1 MISQY
6 MVILFPVIH
15 IICHLWL
22 IIYHLN
28 PLTDID
34 ILVAGDW
41 NHGILFFFL
50 FSWEYIIILT
60 DELIFFRGVEN
71 TNQLWLDEFSDLHI
85 QFFSDLHIQ
94 FFSQGKFSLN

>member
-1 MISQY
+1 MMGTWLVTTVY
-6 MVILFPVIH
+6 LVGGLEHEFYDFPYLGNV
-15 IICHLWL
+15 
-22 IIYHLN
+22 
-28 PLTDID
+28 
-34 ILVAGDW
+34 
-41 NHGILFFFL
+41 
-50 FSWEYIIILT
+50 IILT